1 VVDCK
6 DLEGDN
12 CRITVYVRL
21 ESEQTVSKL
30 VGREF
35 ALVYGD
41 YADKASAVAEILNL
55 KNVAVSI

>member
-21 ESEQTVSKL
+21 ESEETVNKL

-41 YADKASAVAEILNL
+41 CVDKASAVAERMNL
-55 KNVAVSI
+55 KL